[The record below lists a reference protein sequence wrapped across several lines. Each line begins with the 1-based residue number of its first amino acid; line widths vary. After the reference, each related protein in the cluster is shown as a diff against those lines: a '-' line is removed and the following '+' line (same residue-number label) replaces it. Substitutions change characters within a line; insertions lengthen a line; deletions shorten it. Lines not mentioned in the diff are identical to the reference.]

1 MTPAEITTNDDTA
14 PGIRECANFT
24 MDLRDVEIPTRTHK
38 GTPLHVAKIDIEMT
52 LDSASLS
59 FCGVY
64 GKGTNKEKRFEPQ
77 YVQFV

>member
-1 MTPAEITTNDDTA
+1 
-14 PGIRECANFT
+14 
-24 MDLRDVEIPTRTHK
+24 MDLRDVDIPITTATYN
-38 GTPLHVAKIDIEMT
+38 GSPLYVAKIDIEMT

-64 GKGTNKEKRFEPQ
+64 AKGTSKEKRFEPQ